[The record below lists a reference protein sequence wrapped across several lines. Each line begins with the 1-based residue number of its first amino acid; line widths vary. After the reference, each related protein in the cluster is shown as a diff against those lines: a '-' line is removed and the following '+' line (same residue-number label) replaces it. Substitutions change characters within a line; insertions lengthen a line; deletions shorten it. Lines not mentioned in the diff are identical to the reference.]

1 MEADIKKLIEQI
13 KQDGVLQAQEEASK
27 ITKAAHAEAK
37 QAISQARAEGQNIIT
52 RARKEAENMQKA
64 SDTALKQATR
74 DTLLALRAR
83 VSEFF
88 ARIVKDKVAEQLQ
101 PEVIKDIIQKV
112 VEYNIRQG
120 ITDIEIILS
129 EKDKLAMEK
138 TFFELLRKEARESVQ
153 LQHSKGIQGGFR
165 VGAKGT
171 GSYLDF
177 TDQAIA
183 EGFRRYLNPKLADAL
198 DIDLGIKQDTGNDK

>member
-13 KQDGVLQAQEEASK
+13 KQDGVAQAQEQAAK
-27 ITKAAHAEAK
+27 IIEDAHAEAE
-37 QAISQARAEGQNIIT
+37 QALAQARAEGQNILT

-64 SDTALKQATR
+64 SDTALKQAAR

-88 ARIVKDKVAEQLQ
+88 ARIVQDKVAEQLQ
-101 PEVIKDIIQKV
+101 PEVLKDIIQKV
-112 VEYNIRQG
+112 IEYTIKQG
-120 ITDIEIILS
+120 TTDIEIILS
-129 EKDKLAMEK
+129 ENDRQALEK

-198 DIDLGIKQDTGNDK
+198 DIDLGIRQDPAHNT